1 MRITIDSADQPF
13 IHRLLGEEIE
23 QVDTQSSD
31 TRLQHALDIA
41 RQQKNHEAE
50 LDWKRNAVFL
60 ALFIFLYAVLG
71 ASLTLDLTAQAPSHK
86 SLVYALEAVPVLIA
100 FSGLFVSLLFLFF
113 TRSSARRLR
122 SWDQGI
128 FVLEKYVGTNLYKQ
142 INEMGARTTNYSQS
156 AINVALALFIC
167 VTWVVMYNY
176 FTFTTSGVIGS
187 VISLFITT
195 MTYVILDIQ
204 LLKSGTSIAI
214 DEPLI
219 PADEDKEKK

>member
-1 MRITIDSADQPF
+1 MRITIEPADQPF

-23 QVDTQSSD
+23 QVDTQSND
-31 TRLQHALDIA
+31 IRLQQALDIA

-128 FVLEKYVGTNLYKQ
+128 FVLEKYAGTNLYKQ

-219 PADEDKEKK
+219 PAEEDKEKK

>member
-1 MRITIDSADQPF
+1 MRITIEPADQPF

-23 QVDTQSSD
+23 QVDTQSND
-31 TRLQHALDIA
+31 TRLQQALDIA

-128 FVLEKYVGTNLYKQ
+128 FVLEKYAGTNLYKQ

-219 PADEDKEKK
+219 PAEEDKEKK

>member
-13 IHRLLGEEIE
+13 IHRLLGEEIG

-60 ALFIFLYAVLG
+60 ALFISLYAILG

>member
-1 MRITIDSADQPF
+1 MRITIDSSDQPF

-23 QVDTQSSD
+23 QVDTTSTD
-31 TRLQHALDIA
+31 LRLQQALQVA
-41 RQQKNHEAE
+41 RQQKNHEAS
-50 LDWKRNAVFL
+50 LDWRRNALFL
-60 ALFIFLYAVLG
+60 VLFIFLYAAIG
-71 ASLTLDLTAQAPSHK
+71 ASLTLDLTTQAPSHK

-122 SWDQGI
+122 SWDQSI
-128 FVLEKYVGTNLYKQ
+128 SILEKYTGSTLYLQ
-142 INEMGARTTNYSQS
+142 ITEMGARTTNYSQS

-204 LLKSGTSIAI
+204 LLKSDTAIAV

-219 PADEDKEKK
+219 PADEDKDKK